1 MIFSAVRK
9 GKDVFPYAN
18 DINPGDDI
26 TFDETVTN
34 IGSGMDPESG
44 VFTAPVSGIYSFSFS
59 ALLYFEKEKLR
70 EWGIVEVLK
79 GGQVEFNI
87 KEHHGDF
94 KTGEFE
100 GINYSWMMSL
110 AQNEEVN
117 LRMYERSESQIMVY
131 NDPGN
136 PSMRNFVWFNGQL
149 LDASE

>member
-1 MIFSAVRK
+1 MKMFSSYFQALEKTVNTRVIFSAVRK
-9 GKDVFPYAN
+9 YRNVY
-18 DINPGDDI
+18 PGDDI

-87 KEHHGDF
+87 KEQRGDF
-94 KTGEFE
+94 KIDEFE
-100 GINYSWMMSL
+100 HVLY
-110 AQNEEVN
+110 
-117 LRMYERSESQIMVY
+117 
-131 NDPGN
+131 
-136 PSMRNFVWFNGQL
+136 
-149 LDASE
+149 